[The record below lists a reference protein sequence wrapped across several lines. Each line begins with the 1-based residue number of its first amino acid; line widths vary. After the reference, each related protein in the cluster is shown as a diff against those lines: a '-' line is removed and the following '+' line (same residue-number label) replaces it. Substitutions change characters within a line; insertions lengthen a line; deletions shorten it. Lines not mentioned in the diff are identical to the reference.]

1 MCLFSKFFLKESILT
16 SDSDVTV
23 MFWAHLPNFMILV
36 TFTNLYIPWFGD
48 TTVAHTVW
56 PTRKK
61 KRNKTKMIGN

>member
-1 MCLFSKFFLKESILT
+1 MGEQNRQFLSSFFVIDRQEL
-16 SDSDVTV
+16 
-23 MFWAHLPNFMILV
+23 LV
-36 TFTNLYIPWFGD
+36 EKLIYCHQLDWYIPWFGD